1 MKMKTKTSL
10 FAIVLLGAS
19 VLSFAQDLTD
29 AKTVFTKNCVLCHG
43 TDGRSQTAAGKT
55 LQAADLTAPG
65 VQGQSDGQIRDA
77 LAKGKGKMPAYGPAL
92 GGKGLDA
99 MVKYIRTLKAK

>member
-1 MKMKTKTSL
+1 MRKKTSL
-10 FAIVLLGAS
+10 FAALLLAGP

-29 AKTVFTKNCVLCHG
+29 AKAVFAKNCVLCHG
-43 TDGRSQTAAGKT
+43 ADGRALTPAGKT
-55 LQAADLTAPG
+55 LQAADLAAAG
-65 VQGQSDGQIRDA
+65 VQGQSDSQIRNA

-92 GGKGLDA
+92 GDKGLDA